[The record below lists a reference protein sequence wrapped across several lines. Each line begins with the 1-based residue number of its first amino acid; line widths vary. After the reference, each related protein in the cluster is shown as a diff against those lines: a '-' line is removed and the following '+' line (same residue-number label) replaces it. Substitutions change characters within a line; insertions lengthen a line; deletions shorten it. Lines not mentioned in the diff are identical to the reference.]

1 VLAVGSLA
9 LGAPQVGAQPANS
22 PAPTPAYPTAPVP
35 DPLLNP
41 TASPIA
47 PDEPTA
53 RTNVAC
59 VQASPNSTG
68 ELTQAPWAQ
77 AQLRFED
84 AWPLSTGAGV
94 RVAVID
100 TGVNVHP
107 RFGNRVQAGGDYVSN
122 TPGTTD
128 CDGHGTIV
136 AGIIGAAPD
145 PTHRS
150 AFAGVAPEATIISI
164 RQTSKYYD
172 EVARKS
178 GDEPGY
184 GNLSTLARSVMRA
197 VDLNAKVINIS
208 EAACGPATRRL
219 PDGALGAA
227 LKYAADHDVVVVA
240 AAGNTGGP
248 DSGTC
253 KEQNARSP
261 AQPGVPGRSAV
272 TTIASPA
279 WYSDYVLAVGAVAR
293 DGSPS
298 KFSLAPMGRSWWSW
312 GGHHLPRPG
321 TCGHRPVQSAGRD
334 TGDGARA
341 HPGHQF
347 RRALRR
353 RYCSP
358 GSSSFP
364 GPVGQ
369 AGGAAGQGHRPHAC
383 RRMVTDSGIRHG
395 RPGRCGLGC
404 ATRRCHRSVRAQR
417 CRPGGPART
426 GPGAEHH
433 TKDRGLCRVGGR
445 AGRGVGD
452 LRRARCH
459 PAPPSTRSR
468 RSYPSLGGRLLRS
481 TPLFSAQGPPGLG
494 TVDARASEDTPSC
507 ANSAAPWLSSG
518 PIGSKI
524 MIWLGT
530 NPG

>member
-1 VLAVGSLA
+1 MRHSRCRTLAVLSGAVLAVGSLA
-9 LGAPQVGAQPANS
+9 LGAPQVGAQRANS

-298 KFSLAPMGRSWWSW
+298 KFSLAGPWVGV
-312 GGHHLPRPG
+312 GGPGEDITSLDPAPAATGLSNRLAETPG
-321 TCGHRPVQSAGRD
+321 TVLGPIQGTSFAAPYVAGTAALVRARFPALSAKQVVQRVKATAHTPAGGWSPTVGYGMVDPVAAVSDVLPADVTAQSARN
-334 TGDGARA
+334 
-341 HPGHQF
+341 
-347 RRALRR
+347 
-353 RYCSP
+353 
-358 GSSSFP
+358 
-364 GPVGQ
+364 
-369 AGGAAGQGHRPHAC
+369 GAAQVAPPVPALAPNTTPRTVAFAGSAAALAAVL
-383 RRMVTDSGIRHG
+383 VTFAVLD
-395 RPGRCGLGC
+395 
-404 ATRRCHRSVRAQR
+404 ATRRHRRRTAGGPTHRSA
-417 CRPGGPART
+417 GG
-426 GPGAEHH
+426 
-433 TKDRGLCRVGGR
+433 
-445 AGRGVGD
+445 
-452 LRRARCH
+452 
-459 PAPPSTRSR
+459 S
-468 RSYPSLGGRLLRS
+468 
-481 TPLFSAQGPPGLG
+481 
-494 TVDARASEDTPSC
+494 
-507 ANSAAPWLSSG
+507 
-518 PIGSKI
+518 
-524 MIWLGT
+524 
-530 NPG
+530 